1 LNQEQEAQNTKSLVC
16 SIANT
21 LVNHLT
27 LFFKWYVRAEQGSYT
42 VISILARLF
51 SFNSYDW
58 RRKAEEEYLS
68 KATDLVD
75 LERRQKALMAGR
87 VTL

>member
-1 LNQEQEAQNTKSLVC
+1 MIEILSK
-16 SIANT
+16 
-21 LVNHLT
+21 
-27 LFFKWYVRAEQGSYT
+27 LFT
-42 VISILARLF
+42 
-51 SFNSYDW
+51 FNSYDW